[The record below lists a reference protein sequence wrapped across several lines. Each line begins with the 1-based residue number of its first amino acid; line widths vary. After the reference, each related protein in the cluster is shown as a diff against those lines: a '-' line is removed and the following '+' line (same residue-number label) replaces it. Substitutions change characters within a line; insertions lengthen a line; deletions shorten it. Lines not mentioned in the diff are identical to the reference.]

1 MKSKQSGLGVIGQ
14 STTIA
19 LAALLALGAASAQ
32 AGVAPMRATQ
42 VARDVGIANDAAITV
57 AVALKNRDE
66 AGLKALIEEL
76 HNPKSPQFH
85 KFLSSKEFHAR
96 FDPSAE
102 SVAAATSYFK
112 AAGLS
117 VKQDG
122 HLLEVTGSA
131 KAIQSA
137 FGVALHAYE
146 VPAHGKTAA
155 VRFHAAQGEPT
166 IKSAAVAANVNAVI
180 GLDSQPR
187 YAPNLRTLPQA
198 AGKPLAAKVKADVAA
213 SGNPPQEWTVTDLAA
228 YYNVNPLYAAGL
240 HGEGKT
246 IGIVTLASFTPSDAF
261 EYWTRN
267 GLTTD
272 PNRITIVP
280 VDGGS
285 GPVSDAGGSGETTL
299 DVQQSGGLAPAANM
313 IVYEAPNTSKAFVTA
328 FFKAVNDNIADSIS
342 VSWGSF
348 EWFDTLS
355 RVHAH
360 RSNVVD
366 LKAFNQIFMQ
376 AAAQGQTLIAAQG
389 DEGSYEANRAAPV
402 PFFNPVISVG
412 APASSPY
419 ITSAGGTT
427 LPVTLTFSTGYVVTV
442 PTEQAWG
449 WSYLAGFCESIG
461 YDPVD
466 CGIWGVGGGGGVS
479 SFFPLPNYQKN
490 VAGMAVTE
498 AGQSL
503 TEVDVDPPIDYV
515 DLPAGFKGRNV
526 PDVSLNA
533 DPETGYAVDYTD
545 ETGAFGIG
553 FGSGGTSFVAP
564 QLNGIA
570 ALLGQK
576 VGGRVGLLNY
586 PIYGLLRDG
595 KAYKG
600 GVKAPLVDIAAGD
613 TWFYTGKAGYDQT
626 TGAGVM
632 NVAGFAD
639 ALVKLGAK

>member
-1 MKSKQSGLGVIGQ
+1 MNSKQTGRGVIGQ
-14 STTIA
+14 STVLA
-19 LAALLALGAASAQ
+19 AAALLALGVASAQ
-32 AGVAPMRATQ
+32 AGVAPARIKQ
-42 VARDVGIANDAAITV
+42 VAQDVGVANDAAITV
-57 AVALKNRDE
+57 SVALKNRDE
-66 AGLKALIEEL
+66 AGLKTLIEEL

-85 KFLSSKEFHAR
+85 KFLSAKEFHAR

-102 SVAAATSYFK
+102 SVAAATKYFTD
-112 AAGLS
+112 AGLA
-117 VKQDG
+117 VKRNG
-122 HLLEVTGSA
+122 HFLEVTGSA
-131 KAIQSA
+131 KAVQSA

-155 VRFHAAQGEPT
+155 VRFHAALGDPQ
-166 IKSAAVAANVNAVI
+166 IKSAAVADSINAVV
-180 GLDSQPR
+180 GLDSQPH
-187 YAPNLRTLPQA
+187 YAPNVRVLPAAAKSKAKA
-198 AGKPLAAKVKADVAA
+198 AGNVAT
-213 SGNPPQEWTVTDLAA
+213 SGNPLQEWTVTDLAA
-228 YYNVNPLYAAGL
+228 YYNVNPLYAAGM

-261 EYWTRN
+261 EYWNRN

-280 VDGGS
+280 IQGGS
-285 GPVSDAGGSGETTL
+285 GPISDQGGSGETTL
-299 DVQQSGGLAPAANM
+299 DVEQAGGLAPAANM
-313 IVYEAPNTSKAFVTA
+313 IVYEAPNTNKAFIGA
-328 FFKAVNDNIADSIS
+328 FYQAVQDNIADSIS

-355 RVHAH
+355 RLHSH
-360 RSNVVD
+360 KSNLVD

-402 PFFNPVISVG
+402 PYFDPIISVG

-442 PTEQAWG
+442 PTEMAWG
-449 WSYLAGFCESIG
+449 WSYLAGFCDSIG
-461 YDPVD
+461 YNPVD

-479 SFFPLPNYQKN
+479 SFFPMPNYQKN

-503 TEVDVDPPIDYV
+503 TDETQVPPVTYV
-515 DLPAGFKGRNV
+515 TLPTGFKGRNV

-533 DPETGYAVDYTD
+533 DPETGYAVDYTSD
-545 ETGAFGIG
+545 TGEFGIG
-553 FGSGGTSFVAP
+553 TGSGGTSFVAP

-600 GVKAPLVDIAAGD
+600 GAKAPLVDIAAGD

-626 TGAGVM
+626 TGAGTM
-632 NVAGFAD
+632 NVAAFAD
-639 ALVKLGAK
+639 ALVKLGGK